1 MARQNLE
8 ALKQSLITRKE
19 ELEKDL
25 QRLSRETVYNE
36 QVPDP
41 ADQASA
47 SSMDDVMISLQ
58 NTERDEYDRIVKAI
72 AMINAGVYGICVDCG
87 QQISEKRLQMYPN
100 ATRCLAC
107 QELLEER
114 K

>member
-1 MARQNLE
+1 VTQQNLE
-8 ALKQSLITRKE
+8 ALKQKLMQRKE

-47 SSMDDVMISLQ
+47 STMDDVLISLQ
-58 NTERDEYDRIVKAI
+58 NTERDEYERIVQALN
-72 AMINAGVYGICVDCG
+72 MINAGTYGICTDCG
-87 QQISEKRLQMYPN
+87 QPISEKRLQMYPN

-107 QELLEER
+107 QESLEDR

>member
-1 MARQNLE
+1 MTQHNLE
-8 ALKQSLITRKE
+8 ALKQKLVKRKD
-19 ELEKDL
+19 ELEQDL

-47 SSMDDVMISLQ
+47 STMDDILISLQ
-58 NTERDEYDRIVKAI
+58 NTERDEYKRIIQAI
-72 AMINAGVYGICVDCG
+72 AMIDAGTYGVCVDCG
-87 QQISEKRLQMYPN
+87 QAISEKRLQMYPN

-107 QELLEER
+107 QESLEDR

>member
-1 MARQNLE
+1 VAHQNLE
-8 ALKQSLITRKE
+8 ALKQKLMKRKE

-47 SSMDDVMISLQ
+47 STMDDVMISLQ
-58 NTERDEYDRIVKAI
+58 NTEREEYDRLVKAI
-72 AMINAGVYGICVDCG
+72 AMINAGTYGICVDCG
-87 QQISEKRLQMYPN
+87 QPISEKRLQMYPN
-100 ATRCLAC
+100 ATRCLSC

>member
-1 MARQNLE
+1 MTHQNLE
-8 ALKQSLITRKE
+8 VIKQALVKRKE

-25 QRLSRETVYNE
+25 QRLSRETVYDE
-36 QVPDP
+36 TVPDP

-47 SSMDDVMISLQ
+47 SSIDDVNISLQ
-58 NTERDEYDRIVKAI
+58 NTERDEYKRIIKAI
-72 AMINAGVYGICVDCG
+72 EMINAGTYGICIDCG
-87 QQISEKRLQMYPN
+87 LPISEKRLQLYPN

-107 QELLEER
+107 QELTEER

>member
-1 MARQNLE
+1 MTQQNLE
-8 ALKQSLITRKE
+8 ALKQKLMQRKE
-19 ELEKDL
+19 ELENDL
-25 QRLSRETVYNE
+25 QRLSRETVYSE

-47 SSMDDVMISLQ
+47 STMDDVIISLQ
-58 NTERDEYDRIVKAI
+58 NTERDEYKRLVQAI
-72 AMINAGVYGICVDCG
+72 AMINAGTYGVCIDCG
-87 QQISEKRLQMYPN
+87 QPISEKRLQMYPN

-107 QELLEER
+107 QELHEDR